1 MKYDIQWIKEKQR
14 LREALINKRKDEHL
28 TLEAFSKRYN
38 LNCKDLINFIY
49 QDSISGYNYYKFRE
63 VTRDD

>member
-14 LREALINKRKDEHL
+14 LREALINKRKAEHL